1 MPSREEL
8 GNANTAGEGL
18 CMYDPGKTGVGDGLY
33 VINVHRTT
41 NRVRVHPLTDKDHDG
56 LLLVDKPVRDFY
68 LDSEGEGCEVD
79 DLTGAL

>member
-1 MPSREEL
+1 
-8 GNANTAGEGL
+8 
-18 CMYDPGKTGVGDGLY
+18 MYDPGKTGVGDGLY

-56 LLLVDKPVRDFY
+56 LLLVDQPVRDFY